1 MMQVKIQAVKRSNAR
16 FCSSHGIINRIL
28 TQKAAVFGFV
38 IVASII
44 IIAITASVIA
54 PNDPLKV
61 NMSMR
66 LKGLSSLY
74 WLGTDNLGRC
84 IASRLI
90 WGARMSL
97 IYSMC
102 VLGLMMAIGIP
113 IGLLSGYA
121 GGRIDT
127 FIMRIIDIFL
137 SLPTFLMALAIAG
150 MLEPSVKNMI
160 IAMASVW
167 WAPYARIIRGM
178 AMQTK
183 QQDFMLA
190 AKAAACTHTQIIFR
204 HILRNIAPPIIVMAT
219 LEIGSII
226 LAIASFSF
234 IGLGA
239 QPPTPEW
246 GIMLSDS
253 KEFMQTQP
261 QLMVYP
267 GIAIIVTVMAF
278 NLLGEGLKN
287 AIQN

>member
-1 MMQVKIQAVKRSNAR
+1 MMQIKIQAIKRLNVWFRPSN
-16 FCSSHGIINRIL
+16 GITNRIL
-28 TQKAAVFGFV
+28 TQKAPVFGLV
-38 IVASII
+38 IVALII
-44 IIAITASVIA
+44 FIAIAASVIA

-66 LKGLSSLY
+66 LEGPSSLY

-97 IYSMC
+97 IYSLC
-102 VLGLMMAIGIP
+102 VLGLMMAISIP

-121 GGRIDT
+121 GGRVDT
-127 FIMRIIDIFL
+127 FIMRVTDIFL
-137 SLPTFLMALAIAG
+137 SLPTFLMALAVAG
-150 MLEPSVKNMI
+150 MLGPSAKNMI

-167 WAPYARIIRGM
+167 WSSYARIIRGM
-178 AMQTK
+178 AMQMK

-190 AKAAACTHTQIIFR
+190 AKAAACTHSQILFR
-204 HILRNIAPPIIVMAT
+204 HILRNIASPIIVMAT

-253 KEFMQTQP
+253 KEFIQTQP
-261 QLMVYP
+261 QLMIYP
-267 GIAIIVTVMAF
+267 GIAIIITVMAF

-287 AIQN
+287 AIQD

>member
-1 MMQVKIQAVKRSNAR
+1 MQVKTQAIKRSNAWFR
-16 FCSSHGIINRIL
+16 SSDGIKNRIL
-28 TQKAAVFGFV
+28 KQKAAVFGLL
-38 IVASII
+38 IVALII
-44 IIAITASVIA
+44 FVAIAASVIA

-66 LKGLSSLY
+66 FKGPSPLY

-84 IASRLI
+84 IVSRLI

-97 IYSMC
+97 IYSLC
-102 VLGLMMAIGIP
+102 VLGLMMAISTP

-121 GGRIDT
+121 GGRLDT
-127 FIMRIIDIFL
+127 FIMRVTDIFL

-150 MLEPSVKNMI
+150 MLGPSVKNMI

-178 AMQTK
+178 AMQIK

-190 AKAAACTHTQIIFR
+190 AKAAACTHCQIIFR
-204 HILRNIAPPIIVMAT
+204 HILRNIASPIIVMAT

-261 QLMVYP
+261 QLMIYP
-267 GIAIIVTVMAF
+267 GIAILFTVMAF

-287 AIQN
+287 AIQD

>member
-1 MMQVKIQAVKRSNAR
+1 MMQVKTQAIKRSNAWFR
-16 FCSSHGIINRIL
+16 SSDGIINLIF
-28 TQKAAVFGFV
+28 TQKEAVFGFV
-38 IVASII
+38 IAGLII
-44 IIAITASVIA
+44 IIAIAASVIA

-66 LKGLSSLY
+66 LKDPSLLY

-97 IYSMC
+97 IYSLC
-102 VLGLMMAIGIP
+102 VLGLMMAISIP

-127 FIMRIIDIFL
+127 FIMRVIDIFL

-150 MLEPSVKNMI
+150 MLEPSARNMI

-178 AMQTK
+178 AMQIK

-190 AKAAACTHTQIIFR
+190 AKAAACTHSQIIFR
-204 HILRNIAPPIIVMAT
+204 HILRNIAPTIIVMAT

-246 GIMLSDS
+246 GVMLSDS

-261 QLMVYP
+261 QLMIYP
-267 GIAIIVTVMAF
+267 GLAIMITVMAF

-287 AIQN
+287 AIQK